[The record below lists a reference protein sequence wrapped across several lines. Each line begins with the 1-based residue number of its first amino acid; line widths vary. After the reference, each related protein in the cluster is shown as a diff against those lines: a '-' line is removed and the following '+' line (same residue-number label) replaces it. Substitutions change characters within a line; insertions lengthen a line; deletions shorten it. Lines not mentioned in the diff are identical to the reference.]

1 MHIQGIVNFSNKGD
15 IRSFDT
21 ACILQIISKTSYN
34 VILCSRYKN
43 YFTDK
48 SSCTVEVYKVI
59 NETELTSVVNPTFC
73 SYTWGNCM
81 HKFID

>member
-1 MHIQGIVNFSNKGD
+1 MWFYVL
-15 IRSFDT
+15 DT
-21 ACILQIISKTSYN
+21 
-34 VILCSRYKN
+34 KN

-48 SSCTVEVYKVI
+48 SSCTVEVYKVF

>member
-1 MHIQGIVNFSNKGD
+1 MDIQGIVDFSNESNGSL
-15 IRSFDT
+15 IGPFDT

-34 VILCSRYKN
+34 VILCSN
-43 YFTDK
+43 YFTDN
-48 SSCTVEVYKVI
+48 SPCTVEMYKVI